1 MSMKHFAE
9 YYREL
14 QQNYNE
20 MVNGLRELE
29 SACSSGMVEPER
41 VEQFMAT
48 MQPIKD
54 SYLAVQYIKYLID
67 KPNKKSKQERYE
79 RQTKGIDKEHYK
91 NKPKEDIETFR
102 RSI

>member
-48 MQPIKD
+48 M
-54 SYLAVQYIKYLID
+54 
-67 KPNKKSKQERYE
+67 
-79 RQTKGIDKEHYK
+79 
-91 NKPKEDIETFR
+91 
-102 RSI
+102 